1 MNWAVFR
8 TRWRGC
14 IKKLSGGEALRLP
27 PPDDLNCAPLTGC
40 GTQHPLRALCGT
52 RVLLA
57 AAPTTPPCF
66 RHWRR
71 SSSLHFAHIQR
82 NYFLFA
88 VPKRL
93 QAFRNCLF
101 TRWAGVVPFSSTK
114 TTLWFA
120 IFALAWYNSRIK
132 YCVYG
137 KLGNRVEWQRKNEN
151 QRNGVLL
158 PAVKRQ
164 NSGSR
169 QGLAPCLAACC

>member
-1 MNWAVFR
+1 M
-8 TRWRGC
+8 
-14 IKKLSGGEALRLP
+14 KLYSFPSARRFELRSALL
-27 PPDDLNCAPLTGC
+27 CAYS
-40 GTQHPLRALCGT
+40 AE
-52 RVLLA
+52 
-57 AAPTTPPCF
+57 
-66 RHWRR
+66 
-71 SSSLHFAHIQR
+71 

-93 QAFRNCLF
+93 RAFRNCLF
-101 TRWAGVVPFSSTK
+101 TRGAGTNSLSQNLTVLPAPSEREPLAQPPTLHFSRKLYRHAKGPIPEGAGCDQREQTGGVPFSSTK

-120 IFALAWYNSRIK
+120 IFVLAWYNSRIK

-137 KLGNRVEWQRKNEN
+137 KLGNRIEWQRKNEN

-169 QGLAPCLAACC
+169 QGLAPCSAACC

>member
-14 IKKLSGGEALRLP
+14 IKKLSGGEALRLS
-27 PPDDLNCAPLTGC
+27 PPDDLNCAP
-40 GTQHPLRALCGT
+40 RSLCAEAAE
-52 RVLLA
+52 LLFICSSE
-57 AAPTTPPCF
+57 TP
-66 RHWRR
+66 
-71 SSSLHFAHIQR
+71 
-82 NYFLFA
+82 
-88 VPKRL
+88 
-93 QAFRNCLF
+93 
-101 TRWAGVVPFSSTK
+101 AGVSELPFHERSWLRPAGADWGSFISSTK

-164 NSGSR
+164 SSGSR

>member
-1 MNWAVFR
+1 M
-8 TRWRGC
+8 
-14 IKKLSGGEALRLP
+14 RLP
-27 PPDDLNCAPLTGC
+27 PPDDLNCAP
-40 GTQHPLRALCGT
+40 RSLCAE
-52 RVLLA
+52 A
-57 AAPTTPPCF
+57 AE
-66 RHWRR
+66 
-71 SSSLHFAHIQR
+71 L
-82 NYFLFA
+82 FLFA

-93 QAFRNCLF
+93 RAFRNCLF
-101 TRWAGVVPFSSTK
+101 TIGAGTNSLSQNLTVLPAPSEREPLAQPPTLHFSRKLYRHAKGPIPEGADWGSFISSTK

-120 IFALAWYNSRIK
+120 IFALAWYNSRIN